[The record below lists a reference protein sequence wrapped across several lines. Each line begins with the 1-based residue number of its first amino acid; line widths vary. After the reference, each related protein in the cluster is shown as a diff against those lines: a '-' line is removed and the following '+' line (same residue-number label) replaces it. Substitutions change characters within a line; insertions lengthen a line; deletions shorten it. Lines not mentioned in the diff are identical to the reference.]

1 MGRLLFTLPVPPQSP
16 ELILDDLEQALAGF
30 STFTPVPLGSHPHE
44 ALGVGKP
51 IDEDVALVVATSGS
65 TGVPKGALLSPT
77 NLVSS
82 ADATHEALGG
92 PGVWLLALP
101 AHHIAGIQVLVRS
114 LVAGTVPI
122 SIDVS
127 KGFDVSVF
135 ARAARKLDAEAGA
148 FRRYTALVPLQLRK
162 ALESLEG
169 IEALRLFDAILIG
182 GAPLDENT
190 RVSCE
195 RLGITVVRTYGSSE
209 TSGGIIY
216 DGRPLP
222 GARMALAGERVA
234 VSGPMVARGYRMF
247 EGAPAL
253 PASALGAFR
262 PDGWFVTSDT
272 GVIEDG
278 VLRVTGRVDTV
289 IDSGG
294 LKLHPEVLEHALM
307 AVRGVDAAVVVGVP
321 DERLGQA
328 ICAVY
333 SGTLSPGEVVEA
345 LDDVPRW
352 QLPKHLLRVDSVPV
366 TGPGKPD
373 RQAVVR
379 LFMES

>member
-1 MGRLLFTLPVPPQSP
+1 MGAWGSAASGWGDQLLR
-16 ELILDDLEQALAGF
+16 ALLA
-30 STFTPVPLGSHPHE
+30 
-44 ALGVGKP
+44 A
-51 IDEDVALVVATSGS
+51 VVAWALIVGVNFANDYSDGVRGTDDDRTGPLRLTASGAAS
-65 TGVPKGALLSPT
+65 PGA
-77 NLVSS
+77 VKR
-82 ADATHEALGG
+82 AAFAAFG
-92 PGVWLLALP
+92 
-101 AHHIAGIQVLVRS
+101 
-114 LVAGTVPI
+114 VAGV
-122 SIDVS
+122 
-127 KGFDVSVF
+127 
-135 ARAARKLDAEAGA
+135 AG
-148 FRRYTALVPLQLRK
+148 V
-162 ALESLEG
+162 
-169 IEALRLFDAILIG
+169 
-182 GAPLDENT
+182 
-190 RVSCE
+190 
-195 RLGITVVRTYGSSE
+195 
-209 TSGGIIY
+209 
-216 DGRPLP
+216 
-222 GARMALAGERVA
+222 ALAGERVA
-234 VSGPMVARGYRMF
+234 VSGPMVARGYRTF

-333 SGTLSPGEVVEA
+333 LGALSPAEVVEA

-352 QLPKHLLRVDSVPV
+352 QLPKRLLRVDSVPV

>member
-44 ALGVGKP
+44 ALGVGRP
-51 IDEDVALVVATSGS
+51 IDEDIALVVATSGS

-135 ARAARKLDAEAGA
+135 AKAARRLDAEAGA
-148 FRRYTALVPLQLRK
+148 FPRYTALVPLQLRK

-190 RVSCE
+190 RVSCGK
-195 RLGITVVRTYGSSE
+195 LGIRVVRTYGSSE

-222 GARMALAGERVA
+222 GDRVA
-234 VSGPMVARGYRMF
+234 VAGPMVARGYRTF
-247 EGAPAL
+247 AGGPAL
-253 PASALGAFR
+253 PASVLGAFR

-307 AVRGVDAAVVVGVP
+307 AVPGVDAAVVVGVP

-352 QLPKHLLRVDSVPV
+352 QLPKRLLRVGSVPV

-373 RQAVVR
+373 RQAIVR